1 MSDRIDALWYRN
13 SPLGLALA
21 PLGWLYCAGAIVR
34 RAAYRF
40 GVVRVGRVGAPVIVV
55 GNISVGGTGKTP
67 LVIWIA
73 RFLQSRGLRPGI
85 VSRGYRG
92 RAKKWPQQV
101 RPDSDPVMVG
111 DEPVLLARA
120 TRCPVAADPDRLR
133 AARSLLADAECDVI
147 ISDDG
152 LQHLALGR
160 DVEIAVIDGVRRHGN
175 RRCLPAGPLREPVSR
190 LASVDLVVASGG
202 GIAGEFDMR
211 MRAGDA
217 VCLADETLSRPLDTF
232 AVGSVHAVCGI
243 GHPER
248 FFDTLERA
256 GLGLVRHRFPDH
268 HDFSAADIDF
278 DDRLAVLM
286 TDKDAVKCRRFAD
299 ARHWSI
305 PVQAELPAAFGTRLL
320 SLLGALV
327 PAAANRDPGR

>member
-1 MSDRIDALWYRN
+1 MRSRIESLWYQN
-13 SPLGLALA
+13 SLAGLVLA
-21 PLGWLYCAGAIVR
+21 PLGWLYCAGVIVR
-34 RAAYRF
+34 RGAYRF
-40 GVVRVGRVGAPVIVV
+40 GIARIGRVGAPVIVV

-73 RFLQSRGLRPGI
+73 RLLVSRGLRPGI
-85 VSRGYRG
+85 ISRGYRG

-111 DEPVLLARA
+111 DEPVLLARE

-133 AARSLLADAECDVI
+133 AARSLLAHAECDVI

-190 LASVDLVVASGG
+190 LDSVDLVVVNGG

-211 MRAGDA
+211 MSTGDA
-217 VCLADETLSRPLDTF
+217 RCLADETLTRPLDTF
-232 AVGSVHAVCGI
+232 KVGPVHAVCGI
-243 GHPER
+243 GYPQR

-256 GLGLVRHRFPDH
+256 GLGLVRHQFPDH
-268 HDFSAADIDF
+268 HDFAAADIDF
-278 DDRLAVLM
+278 NDELPVLM
-286 TDKDAVKCRRFAD
+286 TEKDAVKCRRFAD
-299 ARHWSI
+299 SRHWCI
-305 PVQAELPAAFGTRLL
+305 PVQAELPAAFRRQLL
-320 SLLGALV
+320 SLLGALA
-327 PAAANRDPGR
+327 PAAAKP

>member
-1 MSDRIDALWYRN
+1 MRSRIESLWYQN
-13 SPLGLALA
+13 SLGGLVLA
-21 PLGWLYCAGAIVR
+21 PLGWLYCAGVIVR
-34 RAAYRF
+34 RGAYRF
-40 GVVRVGRVGAPVIVV
+40 GIARVGRVGAPVIVV

-73 RFLQSRGLRPGI
+73 RLLVSRGLRPGI
-85 VSRGYRG
+85 ISRGYRG

-111 DEPVLLARA
+111 DEPVLLARE

-133 AARSLLADAECDVI
+133 AARSLLAHAECDVI

-190 LASVDLVVASGG
+190 LDSVDLVVVNGG

-211 MRAGDA
+211 MSTGDA
-217 VCLADETLSRPLDTF
+217 RCLADETLTRPLDTF
-232 AVGSVHAVCGI
+232 KVGPVHAVCGI
-243 GHPER
+243 GYPQR

-256 GLGLVRHRFPDH
+256 GLGLVRHQFPDH
-268 HDFSAADIDF
+268 HDFAAADIDF
-278 DDRLAVLM
+278 NDELPVLM
-286 TDKDAVKCRRFAD
+286 TEKDAVKCRRFAD
-299 ARHWSI
+299 SRHWCI
-305 PVQAELPAAFGTRLL
+305 PVQAELPAAFGRQLL
-320 SLLGALV
+320 SLLGALA
-327 PAAANRDPGR
+327 PAAAKP